1 MTLSTPEHT
10 ERPAT
15 PGGAPRA
22 TRTAPGGPTPRRRV
36 FNVRRGLT
44 IAGFLA
50 PAVLA
55 VAVFVYYPMITGS
68 QMAFRNWNL
77 NDLTDTEWIGL
88 GNFRDIFADP
98 AWGTVLNNTVFW
110 VLASIVPQFVIG
122 FAIALWLRRRFRL
135 RGLYQALVFFPW
147 AISGFLIGV
156 LFRWMF
162 NGEFGVVNDLLEKAG
177 LISEPIAWLADPET
191 AMTAVVVANVW
202 YGVTFFAI
210 MILAALQSVP
220 DELYEAAA
228 LDGAGR
234 VRTLFSVTIP
244 SIRGTL
250 SLTVLLRVIWIFNFP
265 DLIFGM
271 TGGGPADQTH
281 IVTTWMISIAQQG
294 NYGKASALGLI
305 VMATLFVFS
314 SFYLM
319 ATRERRGSTS

>member
-10 ERPAT
+10 ERPAMT
-15 PGGAPRA
+15 GGAPRA
-22 TRTAPGGPTPRRRV
+22 TRTAPGGRPSRKRV
-36 FNVRRGLT
+36 FHVRRGLT

-55 VAVFVYYPMITGS
+55 VTVFVYYPMVTGS
-68 QMAFRNWNL
+68 QMAFRRWNL
-77 NDLTDTEWIGL
+77 NDLTDTSWIGPD
-88 GNFRDIFADP
+88 NFRDIFADP
-98 AWGTVLNNTVFW
+98 AWGTVLSNTVFW
-110 VLASIVPQFVIG
+110 VVASIVPQFLIG

-147 AISGFLIGV
+147 AISGFLIGI

-162 NGEFGVVNDLLEKAG
+162 NGEFGVVNDLLQKAG
-177 LISEPIAWLADPET
+177 LISQPIPWLADPKT
-191 AMTAVVVANVW
+191 AMAAVVVANVW

-220 DELYEAAA
+220 DGLYEAAA

-234 VRTLFSVTIP
+234 VRTLFNVTIP

-294 NYGKASALGLI
+294 DYGEASALGLM

-314 SFYLM
+314 LFYLT
-319 ATRERRGSTS
+319 ATRERKGSTS